1 MSKAVTTLSQIKLVT
16 LDTLFKFSELPFL
29 CLSNEANNSY
39 PRMLL
44 ERVEII
50 FGKCIA
56 YNMCSVKA
64 RAFIVDVFVCVGMYL
79 SATNYTLLVCFS
91 ITQHS
96 LRTLAT
102 TFGSDIVLRN
112 KKVF

>member
-64 RAFIVDVFVCVGMYL
+64 CAFIVDVFVCVGMYL